1 MTGKKERKLSSI
13 LAMDVVSYSSKMA
26 EDDEGTLKLL
36 EERRVIIEKHIK
48 THGGRIFNTAGDAF
62 MIDFSSPVEAVK
74 AAIKIQKEI
83 FDLNNNPDK
92 QKQLEFRVGINTGD
106 VIIEGDNLFGDGVN
120 VAARLESIAPPG
132 RICISENVH
141 SMIPENLNAEVF
153 DRGPQKLKNIK
164 KPIKAYFIE
173 TVNGSDIAK
182 KYKIN
187 TGQNSNRNLF
197 LSLSTIGAVGTFL
210 VFLFFNKSEID
221 LNLDTIAVL
230 PINTTSLSDS
240 QINLAAGLTQDI
252 TTGLSRS
259 SKKLNVIK
267 LNTNT
272 EELDKI
278 ATKSEARYIIT
289 GDLRSSAS
297 TLRVSVNLIDAETMK
312 TAWSENF
319 DRKSD
324 IQNIFKLQD
333 DIVSSILDALVG
345 SGDILAKEV
354 VKAVTVAG
362 SQNMDAYACIN
373 FVRSSFLS
381 SPTPDGFM
389 KSMECLEK
397 SVNEDPLYK
406 EAWQYYGYVLGWSYS
421 LFKVNSKEILDT
433 ALNATE
439 EAIKLDPNYA
449 EAHASK
455 AEIEY
460 YYKNFDE
467 MLEAGNKAIELASN
481 DAHVLGRVSY
491 LFALSGWGCHASNE
505 LKEKYD
511 IDDQAC
517 FRINKGH
524 ELGIAADKLD
534 PYKNVIYDNFGRAP
548 LYQDSKDWKKLLDVM
563 EEQPV
568 DFMWWH
574 HYMGTANHHLGK
586 KENAQKYFDRV
597 IELLGGENTIAALK
611 KEAEIWHEMT
621 VIEEMMPVYLE
632 YGLK

>member
-120 VAARLESIAPPG
+120 VAARLEAIAPPG

-197 LSLSTIGAVGTFL
+197 LSLSTIGAVGIFL

-272 EELDKI
+272 EALDKI

-324 IQNIFKLQD
+324 IENIFKLQD

-354 VKAVTVAG
+354 VK
-362 SQNMDAYACIN
+362 
-373 FVRSSFLS
+373 LS
-381 SPTPDGFM
+381 
-389 KSMECLEK
+389 L
-397 SVNEDPLYK
+397 
-406 EAWQYYGYVLGWSYS
+406 
-421 LFKVNSKEILDT
+421 IH
-433 ALNATE
+433 
-439 EAIKLDPNYA
+439 I
-449 EAHASK
+449 
-455 AEIEY
+455 
-460 YYKNFDE
+460 
-467 MLEAGNKAIELASN
+467 
-481 DAHVLGRVSY
+481 
-491 LFALSGWGCHASNE
+491 
-505 LKEKYD
+505 
-511 IDDQAC
+511 
-517 FRINKGH
+517 
-524 ELGIAADKLD
+524 
-534 PYKNVIYDNFGRAP
+534 
-548 LYQDSKDWKKLLDVM
+548 
-563 EEQPV
+563 
-568 DFMWWH
+568 
-574 HYMGTANHHLGK
+574 
-586 KENAQKYFDRV
+586 
-597 IELLGGENTIAALK
+597 
-611 KEAEIWHEMT
+611 
-621 VIEEMMPVYLE
+621 
-632 YGLK
+632 

>member
-1 MTGKKERKLSSI
+1 
-13 LAMDVVSYSSKMA
+13 
-26 EDDEGTLKLL
+26 
-36 EERRVIIEKHIK
+36 
-48 THGGRIFNTAGDAF
+48 
-62 MIDFSSPVEAVK
+62 
-74 AAIKIQKEI
+74 
-83 FDLNNNPDK
+83 
-92 QKQLEFRVGINTGD
+92 
-106 VIIEGDNLFGDGVN
+106 
-120 VAARLESIAPPG
+120 
-132 RICISENVH
+132 
-141 SMIPENLNAEVF
+141 
-153 DRGPQKLKNIK
+153 
-164 KPIKAYFIE
+164 
-173 TVNGSDIAK
+173 
-182 KYKIN
+182 
-187 TGQNSNRNLF
+187 
-197 LSLSTIGAVGTFL
+197 
-210 VFLFFNKSEID
+210 
-221 LNLDTIAVL
+221 
-230 PINTTSLSDS
+230 
-240 QINLAAGLTQDI
+240 
-252 TTGLSRS
+252 
-259 SKKLNVIK
+259 
-267 LNTNT
+267 
-272 EELDKI
+272 
-278 ATKSEARYIIT
+278 
-289 GDLRSSAS
+289 
-297 TLRVSVNLIDAETMK
+297 MK

-389 KSMECLEK
+389 KSIECLEK

-421 LFKVNSKEILDT
+421 LFKVNSKEILNT